1 MNARLEDL
9 GWDTAWDELA
19 RESGAAGCAASNG
32 EPQLQPGRVAAEH
45 RDRYHLLTADGER
58 DAALES
64 RHQDRPAVGDWVLW
78 QDASLRVDG
87 LALVRGLLPR
97 RTAFVRHVAGEDTTA
112 QVVAANID
120 VLFVVTSIRA
130 NLSLRRLERYLALA
144 WESGALPVVVVTK
157 IDLERPDD
165 ATERALAEVALGTPV
180 HWISS
185 RTGEGL
191 DAVRAHLTRGRT
203 GALLGSSGV
212 GKSSLVNA
220 LVGGEQLRVSD
231 IRLDGKGRHTTTHR
245 ELVMLPSGGCLID
258 TPGMRALKLWNAEEG
273 IAQTFAD
280 VTSLT
285 ESCRFRDCRHDAEP
299 GCAVRAA
306 VDSGQLGPD
315 RVRSYLKL
323 RAEEEHLVRR
333 QSVLARRS
341 EKQRVKTAARGYR
354 AALERKHGGDGAR

>member
-1 MNARLEDL
+1 VNARLEEL
-9 GWDTAWDELA
+9 GWDLAWDELA
-19 RESGAAGCAASNG
+19 RESGAASGA
-32 EPQLQPGRVAAEH
+32 EPRLQPGRVAAEH

-58 DAALES
+58 DAAFES
-64 RHQDRPAVGDWVLW
+64 RHQNRPAVGDWVLW
-78 QDASLRVDG
+78 EEASLRADG
-87 LALVRGLLPR
+87 LALVRELLPR
-97 RTAFVRHVAGEDTTA
+97 RAAFVRHVAGEDTTA

-120 VLFVVTSIRA
+120 VLFVVTSIGA
-130 NLSLRRLERYLALA
+130 NLNPRRLERYLALA

-180 HWISS
+180 HWVSS
-185 RTGEGL
+185 YTGEGL
-191 DAVRAHLTRGRT
+191 DDVRAHLARGRT

-220 LVGGEQLRVSD
+220 LIGAEQLRVSG
-231 IRLDGKGRHTTTHR
+231 IRVDGKGRHTTTHR
-245 ELVMLPSGGCLID
+245 ELVLLPSGGCLID
-258 TPGMRALKLWNAEEG
+258 TPGMRALKLWNAEDG

-285 ESCRFRDCRHDAEP
+285 ESCRFRDCRHEAEP

-306 VDSGQLGPD
+306 VDSGRLGPD

-341 EKQRVKTAARGYR
+341 EKQRIKTATLGYR
-354 AALERKHGGDGAR
+354 EALERKGKMER